1 MSTSGG
7 PGADRLGPAGHG
19 GAEETPG
26 AAAAA
31 AGRPRQWNPRKTMG
45 KPWENGG
52 LLVV

>member
-31 AGRPRQWNPRKTMG
+31 AGRPRQWLGILG
-45 KPWENGG
+45 KPWENHGKM
-52 LLVV
+52 VV